1 MDQEEHNQLIEA
13 LRAHHDR
20 VIMRGPPSTAV
31 HSAIRALETMY
42 VRIKELEAEN
52 KRLKQ
57 RAGSEPDSLY

>member
-42 VRIKELEAEN
+42 VRIRELEAEN

>member
-57 RAGSEPDSLY
+57 RAGSKPDSLY

>member
-52 KRLKQ
+52 KKLKQ
-57 RAGSEPDSLY
+57 LTHQAPDSLN